1 MGDAGRTGRIRRTAV
16 EQSQE
21 TLKGVFKSPP
31 ATANQVL
38 RSRPWGKY
46 GIHRGP
52 PLTANKVLR
61 QGFWVYEF
69 ASGGFAYNNLG
80 VVGKNVAAAFAF
92 YCRTKIGRR
101 DDTL

>member
-1 MGDAGRTGRIRRTAV
+1 MRAWEGRISDRMGDL
-16 EQSQE
+16 E
-21 TLKGVFKSPP
+21 TLNAKLFNPP
-31 ATANQVL
+31 ATADQDL
-38 RSRPWGKY
+38 CSRPWGKL

-69 ASGGFAYNNLG
+69 ASGGFANNNLG